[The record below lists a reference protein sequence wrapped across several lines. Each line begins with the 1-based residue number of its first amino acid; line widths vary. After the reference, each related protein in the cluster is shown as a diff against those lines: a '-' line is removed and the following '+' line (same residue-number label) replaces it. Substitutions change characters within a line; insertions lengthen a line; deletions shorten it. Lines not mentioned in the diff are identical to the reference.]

1 MTYSDWVKLA
11 IGALG
16 QRQVDRC
23 SSALATGNAEVG
35 GENRPWEHPSQDYA
49 LY

>member
-11 IGALG
+11 IGALRR
-16 QRQVDRC
+16 RQFDRC

-35 GENRPWEHPSQDYA
+35 GENNQLMHPSQGYA